1 MVQKAFEWAEKN
13 GRKRKNPVHG
23 EEEIRIV
30 LSETFALNNTEIEER
45 EQSGTVEVQVPGS

>member
-1 MVQKAFEWAEKN
+1 MQKAFEWAEKN

-23 EEEIRIV
+23 EEEIRIA

-45 EQSGTVEVQVPGS
+45 EQSGTLEVQVPGS